1 MVSLALGDL
10 QAAYNAGRTSPS
22 EVVKGVASQLK
33 GDVAF
38 LSLTPMETLMERCRC
53 AATAYAAHPVLQR
66 FLDRP
71 VHPSVP

>member
-1 MVSLALGDL
+1 MVASLALGDL

-38 LSLTPMETLMERCRC
+38 LSLTPMVDLMEQCRC
-53 AATAYAAHPVLQR
+53 AATARMLQP
-66 FLDRP
+66 FLDKP
-71 VHPSVP
+71 V